1 MIDLSIL
8 KTIDGESSRYPVRD
22 WSPKHCG
29 EMDLVIRADG
39 TWVHQGSAI
48 KRAGL
53 IRLFEKILWR
63 DEQDRYVL
71 RTPVEEVT
79 IVVEDLPLQVS
90 SVIQSGE
97 NFIAIVGTNQWPIS
111 IEQAKSIR
119 IDSDDRLALQFDG
132 PLWARFSRQ
141 ANFDFLS
148 MARIEG
154 ETLGWDG
161 IDGHLVIQ

>member
-8 KTIDGESSRYPVRD
+8 KAIDGESSRYPVRN
-22 WSPKHCG
+22 WSPAHCG

-39 TWVHQGSAI
+39 TWVHHGSVI
-48 KRAGL
+48 KRTAL
-53 IRLFEKILWR
+53 IKLFEKILWR
-63 DEQDRYVL
+63 DHQDRYVL

-79 IVVEDLPLQVS
+79 IEVEDLPLQVS
-90 SVIQSGE
+90 SVIQSGR
-97 NFIAIVGTNQWPIS
+97 NFIAIVGANEWPIS

-119 IDSDDRLALQFDG
+119 IDADDRLALQFDG

-148 MARIEG
+148 LASVDG
-154 ETLGWDG
+154 QTLCWEG